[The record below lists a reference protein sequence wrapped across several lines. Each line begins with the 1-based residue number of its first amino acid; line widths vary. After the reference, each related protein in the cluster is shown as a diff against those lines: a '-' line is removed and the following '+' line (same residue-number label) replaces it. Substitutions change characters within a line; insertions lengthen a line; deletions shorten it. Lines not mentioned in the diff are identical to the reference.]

1 MAFHV
6 LQHALATAYL
16 TELRAA
22 ETPTPRFRELVRRV
36 ATIVTAE
43 ALRNLPTQP
52 KDVQTP
58 LAVCHGAELSEP
70 LLIVPILRA
79 GLVFADG
86 IADLIPEASVG
97 HIGLYRD
104 EKTLLPVTYLC
115 RLPENLER
123 YRIFLADPMLATGN
137 SSAEAADILLRK
149 GACASKMMLLTLVA
163 TPQGRDTFTQRHP
176 EVDVYTAALD
186 DGLNERAY
194 ILPGLGDA
202 GDRLFGTLTL

>member
-1 MAFHV
+1 MSFHV
-6 LQHALATAYL
+6 LEHALATAYL
-16 TELRAA
+16 TELRDAQ
-22 ETPTPRFRELVRRV
+22 TPTPRFRDLVRRV
-36 ATIVTAE
+36 AMLVTAE
-43 ALRNLPTQP
+43 ALRALPTQQ

-58 LAVCHGAELSEP
+58 LAICHGAELADP

-79 GLVFADG
+79 GLVFAEG
-86 IADLIPEASVG
+86 ISAIIPEASIG

-115 RLPENLER
+115 RLPEDLPR

-137 SSAEAADILLRK
+137 SSAEAADILLQH
-149 GACASKMMLLTLVA
+149 GALPNHISLLTLVA
-163 TPQGRDTFTQRHP
+163 TPQGRDTFTSRHP
-176 EVDVYTAALD
+176 EMAVWTAALD

-202 GDRLFGTLTL
+202 GDRLFGTITR

>member
-1 MAFHV
+1 MSFHV
-6 LQHALATAYL
+6 LEHALATAYL
-16 TELRAA
+16 TELRDAQ
-22 ETPTPRFRELVRRV
+22 TPTPRFRDLVRRV
-36 ATIVTAE
+36 AMLVTAE
-43 ALRNLPTQP
+43 ALRSLPTQP

-58 LAVCHGAELSEP
+58 LAICHGAELADP

-79 GLVFADG
+79 GLVFAEG
-86 IADLIPEASVG
+86 ISAIIPEASIG

-115 RLPENLER
+115 RLPENLAQ

-137 SSAEAADILLRK
+137 SSSEAADILIRK
-149 GACASKMMLLTLVA
+149 GALAERMMLLTLVA
-163 TPQGRDTFTQRHP
+163 TPQGRDTFAKRHP
-176 EVDVYTAALD
+176 GMSVWTAALD

-202 GDRLFGTLTL
+202 GDRLFGTVTR